1 MSEVNYYEV
10 LGVGETATQDEIK
23 KAYRN
28 LAKEHH
34 PDKGGDEG
42 RFKKISEAYD
52 TLGDEN
58 KRKDYD
64 NRKNNPF
71 GDMFGGGN
79 PFGGNPFDM
88 FGGGNPFSQRKRS
101 VPDKVIDIDVSVFE
115 SFLGSEKTINYN
127 RNVMCDGC
135 GGTGG
140 DRVTCAP
147 CNGTGTIVQQVGN
160 GFFQQIFQSPCNACQ
175 GRGYNYT
182 KVCNTCNGQTTKNSS
197 ETFRVNIPVG
207 IDDGQ
212 FLRLEG
218 KGDFRGGVYG
228 NLILRVRITPF
239 NNFEKNGNDLVYSLF
254 FDKTTLEKDIFEIPH
269 PDGNITINIPSEFDT
284 SKPLRLRGKGFR
296 TQQKGDLYLNLYYK
310 HKKD

>member
-42 RFKKISEAYD
+42 KFKNISQAYD

-58 KRKDYD
+58 KRREYD
-64 NRKNNPF
+64 NKKNNPF

-79 PFGGNPFDM
+79 PFGGNPFGDM
-88 FGGGNPFSQRKRS
+88 FGGNPFTQRKRS

-115 SFLGSEKTINYN
+115 SFLGSEKTISYN
-127 RNVMCDGC
+127 RKVMCDTC
-135 GGTGG
+135 TGTGG
-140 DRVTCAP
+140 DKISCNP
-147 CNGTGTIVQQVGN
+147 CGGSGMITQQVGN
-160 GFFQQIFQSPCNACQ
+160 GFFQQIFQTPCNACQ

-182 KVCNTCNGQTTKNSS
+182 RVCHSCNGQTTKDSF
-197 ETFRVNIPVG
+197 ETFRVGIPVG

-218 KGDFRGGVYG
+218 KGDYRGGMYG
-228 NLILRVRITPF
+228 NLILRVRITPI
-239 NNFEKNGNDLVYSLF
+239 NNFEKNGNDLVYNLF
-254 FDKTTLEKDIFEIPH
+254 FDKQTLERDVFDIPH
-269 PDGNITINIPSEFDT
+269 PDGNISINIPSEFDT
-284 SKPLRLRGKGFR
+284 SKPLRIRGKGFR
-296 TQQKGDLYLNLYYK
+296 THQNGDLYLNLFYK

>member
-42 RFKKISEAYD
+42 KFKNISQAYD

-58 KRKDYD
+58 KRREYD

-79 PFGGNPFDM
+79 PFGGHPFGDM
-88 FGGGNPFSQRKRS
+88 FNGNPFTQRKRS
-101 VPDKVIDIDVSVFE
+101 VPDKVIDIDVSVIE
-115 SFLGSEKTINYN
+115 SYLGSEKTINYT
-127 RNVMCDGC
+127 RKIMCDGC
-135 GGTGG
+135 SGNGGDKTTCTPCRGTG
-140 DRVTCAP
+140 VIT
-147 CNGTGTIVQQVGN
+147 QQVGN
-160 GFFQQIFQSPCNACQ
+160 GFFQQVFQSPCNACQ

-182 KVCNTCNGQTTKNSS
+182 KVCFSCNGQTTKDSL
-197 ETFRVNIPVG
+197 ETFRVGIPKG

-218 KGDFRGGVYG
+218 KGDFKGGMYG
-228 NLILRVRITPF
+228 NLILRVRMVPV
-239 NNFEKNGNDLVYSLF
+239 NNFEKNGDDLIYNLY
-254 FDKTTLEKDIFEIPH
+254 FDKNTLEKEIFEIPH
-269 PDGNITINIPSEFDT
+269 PEGNITINIPSEFDT
-284 SKPLRLRGKGFR
+284 SKPLRIKGKGFKI
-296 TQQKGDLYLNLYYK
+296 QQIGDLYLNLFYK
-310 HKKD
+310 HKKN